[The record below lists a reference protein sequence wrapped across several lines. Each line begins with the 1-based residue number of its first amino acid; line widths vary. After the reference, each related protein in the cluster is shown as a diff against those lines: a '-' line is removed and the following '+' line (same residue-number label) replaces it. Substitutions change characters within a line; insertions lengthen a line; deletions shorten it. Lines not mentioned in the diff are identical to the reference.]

1 MNISGSTG
9 PDERKRILG
18 IWDLRVSPVSLG
30 SLLILVEELQMQRTI
45 HRTDFADICVVGD
58 APHLLPIRG
67 MKANGGLVTLLD
79 SAICKDSALL
89 SALLDME
96 GIGVCYLCDTI
107 AALRVFLR
115 TSPYPYVM
123 WPTLNEQGLVSH
135 RYASTTFAQRFYCE
149 NGFIPYLSCKAEPI
163 RWAIQCVGRYVI
175 PCIPVVVHL
184 KNNPNEQGSSNADF
198 DAWLAFFK
206 ACYQQYDVMF
216 IVIGGEEIDQRVRR
230 LPNTLVARDFG
241 SNLSRDLAL
250 IQTAFVFMGMA
261 SGPCNM
267 ALFSETPYI
276 IYKNP
281 DHDAEQMAL
290 ELGQHD
296 RFPFATPFQKV
307 LRVFETRENLMSEFA
322 HVYTHVNRQD
332 WERRL
337 ANLR

>member
-1 MNISGSTG
+1 MNTSESTG
-9 PDERKRILG
+9 PDECKRILG

-30 SLLILVEELQMQRTI
+30 GLLILVEELQMQRTI

-58 APHLLPIRG
+58 AAHLLPIRG
-67 MKANGGLVTLLD
+67 AQADGGLVTLLD
-79 SAICKDSALL
+79 SAVCKDSALS
-89 SALLDME
+89 SALLDIE
-96 GIGVCYLCDTI
+96 GIGVYYLCDTI
-107 AALRVFLR
+107 AALRDFLR
-115 TSPYPYVM
+115 TSPYPYVT
-123 WPTLNEQGLVSH
+123 WPALNEQGLVSH
-135 RYASTTFAQRFYCE
+135 RYASTMFAQKFYRE
-149 NGFIPYLSCKAEPI
+149 NGFIPYLSCKTEPI
-163 RWAIQCVGRYVI
+163 RWAIQFLERHVT
-175 PCIPVVVHL
+175 PCMPAVVHL

-216 IVIGGEEIDQRVRR
+216 IVIGSEEIDQRVHK

-250 IQTAFVFMGMA
+250 IRTAFIFMGMT

-267 ALFSETPYI
+267 ALFSETPYV

-281 DHDAEQMAL
+281 GHDAEQMAL
-290 ELGQHD
+290 ELGKSD
-296 RFPFATPFQKV
+296 RFPFATPSQKI
-307 LRVFETRENLMSEFA
+307 LRVFETRENLMSEFV
-322 HVYTHVNRQD
+322 HLFTQVNRQD